1 MLLCDKYDYDFTTCA
16 NTDLVASY
24 CNSIIQCLYYS
35 APFRDHVVNFPS
47 GSTALDSA
55 QLKTRSSFSP
65 LATSTTPYPNVS
77 SPARKVIAPSSPLPG
92 GGKAEESK
100 ETADYKKRMALQAGP
115 VLSMTH
121 DRSGRYGME
130 ESLFTSLRD
139 IFESIIDSPSRIG
152 VVSPHRFLEILRRD
166 NEMFRS
172 AMHQDAHEFL
182 NYVLNSVVDEV
193 DLFVKK
199 NPDLV
204 KKLAIKQNGSTS
216 NGASED
222 SSPDNSGALVKSNIR
237 PLDQK
242 WVHDIFEGR
251 LTSETRCLTCET
263 TSQRDEPFLDLSV
276 DLAPHTSVTA
286 CLRKFSEE
294 EMLCERN
301 KFHCDT
307 CGGLQ
312 EAEKRMKIK
321 RLPRVLALHLKRFKY
336 TEAVASNGIV
346 GGLTDG
352 FYAAQ
357 RLHKLFHRVVYPFH
371 LRLFDTTDDAAD
383 PDRLYELYAVVVHI
397 GGGPYHGHY
406 VSIVK
411 THDRGWLLFDDELVE
426 PVDESYVLS
435 FFGGE
440 PVPGANDPRQ
450 LACAYVLFYQE
461 TTLEAVTSEQEM
473 RAQPPATTAASTAA
487 ADEIRKSAEAE
498 AADML
503 KQPNGFHRANTSN
516 SFSVDEML
524 GADSIDPVR
533 KTRKETRQEITTRR
547 IDALKRAESNLKMNG
562 KSGADAP
569 LTAEHDATDVKELE
583 SVGRPSIG
591 DHSKSKDK
599 EGGLSR
605 FRHGNMSLRGT
616 TRLFSSG
623 NGKNKPVKGEEK
635 LNEKGSSGQ
644 LQNATDSD
652 ATHTASSSVVSADED
667 YSMLTQPVNERA
679 TRAAGTR
686 DESHPSPSALPSS
699 PPMKSHSPN
708 HLYALSNASSSTPP
722 TSSHGVSS
730 SDPTSRIPSKPTRR
744 TTFGYFSRSDKSKD
758 KGKQSGP
765 TSAPMNETGQL
776 SLLST
781 PSTVNGGPTSV
792 ASTNGSS
799 IDTNVLTN
807 KSLPRPPPSSSSTSS
822 SLGPNLRTSA
832 VQNHDHAPSPLSQPQ
847 PHHQNQHQQESE
859 PTALPTFNL
868 NSSTTS
874 PAIPPTPVHAEEKAV
889 KRHRFS
895 LGRKK
900 TSAVT

>member
-1 MLLCDKYDYDFTTCA
+1 
-16 NTDLVASY
+16 
-24 CNSIIQCLYYS
+24 
-35 APFRDHVVNFPS
+35 
-47 GSTALDSA
+47 
-55 QLKTRSSFSP
+55 
-65 LATSTTPYPNVS
+65 
-77 SPARKVIAPSSPLPG
+77 
-92 GGKAEESK
+92 
-100 ETADYKKRMALQAGP
+100 
-115 VLSMTH
+115 
-121 DRSGRYGME
+121 
-130 ESLFTSLRD
+130 
-139 IFESIIDSPSRIG
+139 
-152 VVSPHRFLEILRRD
+152 
-166 NEMFRS
+166 
-172 AMHQDAHEFL
+172 MHQDAHEFL

-204 KKLAIKQNGSTS
+204 KKLAIEENGNRR
-216 NGASED
+216 NGALEN
-222 SSPDNSGALVKSNIR
+222 SSPDDSRALVKSKTR

-336 TEAVASNGIV
+336 TEAVATNGIV

-461 TTLEAVTSEQEM
+461 TTLEAVTREQEM
-473 RAQPPATTAASTAA
+473 RVRSRATNAASTAA

-498 AADML
+498 AAEMFQ
-503 KQPNGFHRANTSN
+503 QPNGVNRTNTDN
-516 SFSVDEML
+516 SFSVDEMT
-524 GADSIDPVR
+524 GTDSLDPVR
-533 KTRKETRQEITTRR
+533 KSRKETRQEITTRR

-562 KSGADAP
+562 KLGVDEPSKEEPVKADGADS
-569 LTAEHDATDVKELE
+569 E
-583 SVGRPSIG
+583 SNGRPSLG
-591 DHSKSKDK
+591 EHSKSKEK
-599 EGGLSR
+599 ESGLSR
-605 FRHGNMSLRGT
+605 FRNGNMSLRSK

-623 NGKNKPVKGEEK
+623 SAKNKTIKGEEK
-635 LNEKGSSGQ
+635 LKERGSSSH
-644 LQNATDSD
+644 LQSSLDPNATR
-652 ATHTASSSVVSADED
+652 AASPSVESTDED
-667 YSMLTQPVNERA
+667 YTMLTQPVNQRVIPAAA
-679 TRAAGTR
+679 TRA
-686 DESHPSPSALPSS
+686 EIHPSPSALPSS
-699 PPMKSHSPN
+699 APFKSPSPN

-722 TSSHGVSS
+722 SSSHGVTSK
-730 SDPTSRIPSKPTRR
+730 DPTNHMPSKSSRR
-744 TTFGYFSRSDKSKD
+744 TTFGYFSRGDKSKN
-758 KGKQSGP
+758 KEKQSAP
-765 TSAPMNETGQL
+765 TSAPMPENGHH
-776 SLLST
+776 SLQSAPSAVNGAPLST
-781 PSTVNGGPTSV
+781 
-792 ASTNGSS
+792 ASTTSS
-799 IDTNVLTN
+799 STNAHDLVT
-807 KSLPRPPPSSSSTSS
+807 KSLPQPPPSSSSTSS
-822 SLGPNLRTSA
+822 SFTPGQRLSTL
-832 VQNHDHAPSPLSQPQ
+832 QNNEHAPSRLS
-847 PHHQNQHQQESE
+847 QHQQEPV
-859 PTALPTFNL
+859 PTALPTFSL
-868 NSSTTS
+868 NSSTTA
-874 PAIPPTPVHAEEKAV
+874 PAIPPIPVYAEEKSV

-895 LGRKK
+895 LGGKK
-900 TSAVT
+900 KSSAVT

>member
-1 MLLCDKYDYDFTTCA
+1 
-16 NTDLVASY
+16 
-24 CNSIIQCLYYS
+24 
-35 APFRDHVVNFPS
+35 
-47 GSTALDSA
+47 
-55 QLKTRSSFSP
+55 
-65 LATSTTPYPNVS
+65 
-77 SPARKVIAPSSPLPG
+77 
-92 GGKAEESK
+92 
-100 ETADYKKRMALQAGP
+100 MALQAGP

-139 IFESIIDSPSRIG
+139 IFESIIDSQSRIG

-182 NYVLNSVVDEV
+182 NYVLNQVVDEV

-199 NPDLV
+199 NPELV
-204 KKLAIKQNGSTS
+204 KQLAIEKSRKNTNGMVGGSVTDDLD
-216 NGASED
+216 A
-222 SSPDNSGALVKSNIR
+222 PVKSTIR
-237 PLDQK
+237 PIDQK

-276 DLAPHTSVTA
+276 DLSPHTSVTA

-336 TEAVASNGIV
+336 TEAVATNGII

-371 LRLFDTTDDAAD
+371 LRLFDTTDDAVD

-440 PVPGANDPRQ
+440 PVPGVNDPRQ

-461 TTLEAVTSEQEM
+461 TTLEAVIKEQEM
-473 RAQPPATTAASTAA
+473 RAQSPSTSAASAAA

-498 AADML
+498 AATML
-503 KQPNGFHRANTSN
+503 KQPNGFHRSNTN
-516 SFSVDEML
+516 
-524 GADSIDPVR
+524 DSHTVNETFNPASGEQPVAVH
-533 KTRKETRQEITTRR
+533 KTRKETRQETNIRR
-547 IDALKRAESNLKMNG
+547 IDALKRAESNLKVNG
-562 KSGADAP
+562 RPGSATSTP
-569 LTAEHDATDVKELE
+569 NEHAKNDGEGVE
-583 SVGRPSIG
+583 SNNRPSIS
-591 DHSKSKDK
+591 DNSKNKDK

-623 NGKNKPVKGEEK
+623 SMKIKANKGDEK
-635 LNEKGSSGQ
+635 LKEKGSSSQ
-644 LQNATDSD
+644 LHVSVNSDVVPLAPHETETTTEGDS
-652 ATHTASSSVVSADED
+652 TSTLYKDEN
-667 YSMLTQPVNERA
+667 S
-679 TRAAGTR
+679 TRAASTKT
-686 DESHPSPSALPSS
+686 DATSLPSALSS
-699 PPMKSHSPN
+699 PPLPAADP
-708 HLYALSNASSSTPP
+708 LYAVSNASSSTPP
-722 TSSHGVSS
+722 PSSHGAT
-730 SDPTSRIPSKPTRR
+730 SDSTHHIPRKPVRR
-744 TTFGYFSRSDKSKD
+744 TPFAPFGHFGRSDKAKEKD
-758 KGKQSGP
+758 KH
-765 TSAPMNETGQL
+765 
-776 SLLST
+776 SLLASSLSKSEHSQPHHLST
-781 PSTVNGGPTSV
+781 IPTTINGGPASTASTTSV
-792 ASTNGSS
+792 STNANEPIAPASQH
-799 IDTNVLTN
+799 
-807 KSLPRPPPSSSSTSS
+807 PPPSSSSTSS
-822 SLGPNLRTSA
+822 SLPASALPSA
-832 VQNHDHAPSPLSQPQ
+832 VQHNHTALPPQQPSGQTLYPPTK
-847 PHHQNQHQQESE
+847 ESA
-859 PTALPTFNL
+859 PTALPTFNI
-868 NSSTTS
+868 SSPTS
-874 PAIPPTPVHAEEKAV
+874 APPPAGSVENPPLATREGKPIK
-889 KRHRFS
+889 KHRFS
-895 LGRKK
+895 LGGKK
-900 TSAVT
+900 KSSAMA

>member
-1 MLLCDKYDYDFTTCA
+1 
-16 NTDLVASY
+16 
-24 CNSIIQCLYYS
+24 
-35 APFRDHVVNFPS
+35 
-47 GSTALDSA
+47 
-55 QLKTRSSFSP
+55 
-65 LATSTTPYPNVS
+65 
-77 SPARKVIAPSSPLPG
+77 
-92 GGKAEESK
+92 
-100 ETADYKKRMALQAGP
+100 
-115 VLSMTH
+115 
-121 DRSGRYGME
+121 
-130 ESLFTSLRD
+130 
-139 IFESIIDSPSRIG
+139 
-152 VVSPHRFLEILRRD
+152 
-166 NEMFRS
+166 
-172 AMHQDAHEFL
+172 MHQDAHEFL
-182 NYVLNSVVDEV
+182 NFVLNSVVDEV

-204 KKLAIKQNGSTS
+204 QKLTMKENGDRR
-216 NGASED
+216 NGAIGD
-222 SSPDNSGALVKSNIR
+222 SSLDDSSALVQSR
-237 PLDQK
+237 SRQLDQK

-336 TEAVASNGIV
+336 TEAIATNGIS
-346 GGLTDG
+346 GGLAEG
-352 FYAAQ
+352 LYAAQ

-440 PVPGANDPRQ
+440 PVPGSNDPRQ

-461 TTLEAVTSEQEM
+461 TTLEAVLREQEK
-473 RAQPPATTAASTAA
+473 RAQSPTTTAASTAA
-487 ADEIRKSAEAE
+487 ADELRKSAEAE
-498 AADML
+498 AAEML
-503 KQPNGFHRANTSN
+503 KQSDGLTRSKTNG

-524 GADSIDPVR
+524 GTDSVDPVR

-562 KSGADAP
+562 KLSADTPAME
-569 LTAEHDATDVKELE
+569 EHAKADSEEPE
-583 SVGRPSIG
+583 SNGRPSLG
-591 DHSKSKDK
+591 EHSKSKDK
-599 EGGLSR
+599 EVGLSR

-623 NGKNKPVKGEEK
+623 NGKNKAAKGEEK
-635 LNEKGSSGQ
+635 LKERASANQ
-644 LQNATDSD
+644 LQSSLNPNATQ
-652 ATHTASSSVVSADED
+652 TTSSSVDSTDED
-667 YSMLTQPVNERA
+667 YAALTQPVRERA
-679 TRAAGTR
+679 SHAV
-686 DESHPSPSALPSS
+686 ESHPSPSALPSS
-699 PPMKSHSPN
+699 LPLKSHSPN

-722 TSSHGVSS
+722 TSSHGATS
-730 SDPTSRIPSKPTRR
+730 SDPTSHIPRKPVRR
-744 TTFGYFSRSDKSKD
+744 TTFGYFSRGDKSKD
-758 KGKQSGP
+758 KEKLSAP
-765 TSAPMNETGQL
+765 TSAPMTEDSQH
-776 SLLST
+776 SSF
-781 PSTVNGGPTSV
+781 PASSAANGAPVSV
-792 ASTNGSS
+792 ASTTRFSS
-799 IDTNVLTN
+799 NANELTF
-807 KSLPRPPPSSSSTSS
+807 KSQPQPPQSSSSTSS
-822 SLGPNLRTSA
+822 SIPPGQRTAA
-832 VQNHDHAPSPLSQPQ
+832 VQNNEYAPPQ
-847 PHHQNQHQQESE
+847 RNLDPQESV
-859 PTALPTFNL
+859 PTALPTFSS
-868 NSSTTS
+868 NSSMIS
-874 PAIPPTPVHAEEKAV
+874 PPIPPSPVHVEEKAV

-895 LGRKK
+895 LGKK
-900 TSAVT
+900 KNSAVT